1 VSDTCK
7 IKIEDAQLLIG
18 EMTEMSAGLRSISN
32 RQAAEG
38 KAAESAGFRKSA
50 ERADELI
57 QRLTVAV
64 HEATRIAP
72 QTAGVPELPVPKE
85 GDVWRHFKGDK
96 VQVRCTALHSET
108 KEAFVI
114 YDHVGETWAR
124 PLRMW
129 HEAEPK
135 MGGRRRFEFVIGAPS

>member
-1 VSDTCK
+1 MSNTCK
-7 IKIEDAQLLIG
+7 IQIEDAELVIG
-18 EMTEMSAGLRSISN
+18 EMTLLAAHLRSIASRPAGDRLPGVDFN
-32 RQAAEG
+32 GNANAAQ
-38 KAAESAGFRKSA
+38 
-50 ERADELI
+50 ELVK
-57 QRLTVAV
+57 RLTIAV

-72 QTAGVPELPVPKE
+72 QTAGVPELPVPKRGE
-85 GDVWRHFKGDK
+85 TWRHFKGDS
-96 VQVRCTALHSET
+96 VTIHMTALHSET

-135 MGGRRRFEFVIGAPS
+135 MGGRRRFEFEKAAP